1 MSNKQ
6 QDIFNKI
13 KGKTGANAFVQKMNE
28 EKDAPEETTSFEEFI
43 KSLSEEEAEMK
54 KKKRV
59 NDTHVSHT
67 VYIDKEL
74 KEAMDLLAGIS
85 ERGWKTRFLNG
96 LIRNG
101 LKPYAE
107 TLERLNEAKKQ
118 EEKLKQKLQKDL
130 EKIHNRD
137 Q

>member
-28 EKDAPEETTSFEEFI
+28 DKDEPEEITSFEAFI
-43 KSLSEEEAEMK
+43 KSLSEEEAEIK

-67 VYIDKEL
+67 IYIDKEL
-74 KEAMDLLAGIS
+74 KEAMDLLASVS

-107 TLERLNEAKKQ
+107 TLERLHDAKKQ
-118 EEKLKQKLQKDL
+118 EEKIKQKLQKDL
-130 EKIHNRD
+130 EKLND
-137 Q
+137 SL

>member
-13 KGKTGANAFVQKMNE
+13 KGKTGANTFVQKMNE
-28 EKDAPEETTSFEEFI
+28 EKDVSEGITSFEAFI
-43 KSLSEEEAEMK
+43 KSLSEEEAEIK

-74 KEAMDLLAGIS
+74 KEAMDLLASVS

-107 TLERLNEAKKQ
+107 TLEHLHEAKKQ
-118 EEKLKQKLQKDL
+118 EEKIKQKLQKDL
-130 EKIHNRD
+130 EKLNNNL
-137 Q
+137 